1 MLSTIIGNL
10 FELFGDE
17 RGTIG
22 QSHVAG
28 RQLAKERASSG
39 VKEREPVKIEHQAV
53 IGAVSDLQHGSTLPG
68 ATAVPELAGSRASW
82 LNVYGSYG

>member
-1 MLSTIIGNL
+1 MLSTIIGDL

-22 QSHVAG
+22 QPHVAG

-39 VKEREPVKIEHQAV
+39 VKERAHTPRSPAWGNGHA
-53 IGAVSDLQHGSTLPG
+53 
-68 ATAVPELAGSRASW
+68 
-82 LNVYGSYG
+82 